1 MKRRIPARYAPILF
15 ALLLSCFMSF
25 VVTCIATERLTGI
38 GPGFTHAWLKSWIPA
53 WLVAFPTA
61 FLAAPLVRKIVA
73 QLVVDNPRKMMLRQI
88 APPSNHQWR
97 INHRWRKSSAIAE
110 FGRDTD
116 VSKIAFRQ
124 GTGLYR

>member
-73 QLVVDNPRKMMLRQI
+73 RLVVDSTPEDD
-88 APPSNHQWR
+88 APSD
-97 INHRWRKSSAIAE
+97 SSSGQLSLE
-110 FGRDTD
+110 NQ
-116 VSKIAFRQ
+116 SSLEKE
-124 GTGLYR
+124 